1 MKLNVA
7 KYSKRNRKN
16 VIKNTRRMT
25 ENANIL
31 NNGKITARQQELEK
45 LANWRKDVRA
55 SMSVW
60 REAQK
65 AAESSHKV

>member
-7 KYSKRNRKN
+7 KYNKKNRKN
-16 VIKNTRRMT
+16 VIKNARRMT

-55 SMSVW
+55 NMSAW